1 MAGDEATVLPLRA
14 SDPAVIGAYRL
25 LGRLG
30 EGGMG
35 TVYLAMGEAGRMV
48 ALKMIRVDRA
58 GDEEFRRRFRGE
70 VKRARQV
77 PPFCTAEVIDADPDH
92 DPPYLVVEYVDG
104 PSLAAVVDERG
115 PLTAA
120 NLHGLAIGV
129 ATALTAIHGAGVI
142 HRDLKPTNVLL
153 PPGSPKVIDFGIAR
167 ALQGTDMGT
176 STGTVIGTVSYMAP
190 ERFDAATGGTLT
202 AAADVFAWGAVVAYA
217 GTGRTPFG
225 GDSPEVTAVR
235 IMTQPPDLDGLASPL
250 RDLVEQALA
259 KDPAARPTARELLD
273 ELLAGGA
280 RRPQVLAA
288 AFAGQPELLVAA
300 EKAQAATDHHALAET
315 ALAAAGDT
323 TSVAPTVVVP
333 GATQRVP
340 VQRTSGPDDVP
351 RGTPPRPPV
360 ERWHRMTTTLLALV
374 VLVGA
379 IAGLGYLSGVLPLD
393 QGGGAGAVGSPT
405 PSTPPSATS
414 SGSGANATQAPPRV
428 FRERL
433 RDPLTAPYHWTAKN
447 ETADGHGKCLFDESL
462 VVTSPN
468 NDSYRCQGPR
478 DSFMDAR
485 VEVDVTVLAPDSC
498 AAIWFRFTLAGGGY
512 AARVCPA
519 GVNVVTHAV
528 PGMRDV
534 ESLRRFRYDGDRV
547 LEVGDTVR
555 VGIEFFADDLR
566 VRVDGRQI
574 GAMPLSTL
582 LPDTAA
588 VPLTGRVLLGIFP
601 FSDEGTAPFSVGFA
615 DVAIDVPA

>member
-1 MAGDEATVLPLRA
+1 MAGDDATVLPLRA

-58 GDEEFRRRFRGE
+58 GDDEFRRRFRGE

-77 PPFCTAEVIDADPDH
+77 PPFCTAEVIDADPEH

-104 PSLAAVVDERG
+104 PSLSAVVDERG
-115 PLTAA
+115 PLTPA

-142 HRDLKPTNVLL
+142 HRDLKPSNVLL

-176 STGTVIGTVSYMAP
+176 STGTIIGTVSYMAP
-190 ERFDAATGGTLT
+190 ERFDAATDGTLT

-235 IMTQPPDLDGLASPL
+235 IMTQPPDLDGLAGPL

-259 KDPAARPTARELLD
+259 KDPTARPTARELLD
-273 ELLAGGA
+273 DLLTGGG

-288 AFAGQPELLVAA
+288 AFAGQPDLLVAA
-300 EKAQAATDHHALAET
+300 EKAQAATDQHALGET
-315 ALAAAGDT
+315 ALAITGE
-323 TSVAPTVVVP
+323 PTAYSP
-333 GATQRVP
+333 GAAVVAGPTQRLP
-340 VQRTSGPDDVP
+340 RQRTSGPDDEP
-351 RGTPPRPPV
+351 AAPPRPPGD
-360 ERWHRMTTTLLALV
+360 RWHRVTTALLALV

-393 QGGGAGAVGSPT
+393 RDTGALGSPT
-405 PSTPPSATS
+405 PSGPP
-414 SGSGANATQAPPRV
+414 SGSGANATSARPRL
-428 FRERL
+428 FKEQL
-433 RDPLTAPYHWTAKN
+433 RDPLTGPYHWAAQNDTAR
-447 ETADGHGKCLFDESL
+447 GLGKCVFDGTL
-462 VVTSPN
+462 VVSTPTFN
-468 NDSYRCQGPR
+468 SYRCQGPR
-478 DSFMDAR
+478 DTFMDGR
-485 VEVDVTVLAPDSC
+485 FEVDVTLLSPDSC
-498 AAIWFRFTLAGGGY
+498 AAIWFRFSNSGGGY
-512 AARVCPA
+512 AARVCPS
-519 GVNVVTHAV
+519 GVGVVTHAV

-534 ESLRRFRYDGDRV
+534 VNLRRFRYDGGRV
-547 LEVGDTVR
+547 LEVGETVR
-555 VGIEFFADDLR
+555 VGIEFLDDDLR
-566 VRVDGRQI
+566 VRVDGREI

-582 LPDTAA
+582 LPDTATA
-588 VPLTGRVLLGIFP
+588 PLTGRLLLGIFP

-615 DVAIDVPA
+615 NAAIDVPA

>member
-1 MAGDEATVLPLRA
+1 MAGDEPTVLPLRA

-35 TVYLAMGEAGRMV
+35 TVYLAMGEAGGMF

-58 GDEEFRRRFRGE
+58 GDDEFRRRFRGE

-104 PSLAAVVDERG
+104 PSLSAVVDERG
-115 PLTAA
+115 PLSPA

-142 HRDLKPTNVLL
+142 HRDLKPSNVLL

-167 ALQGTDMGT
+167 AVQGTDIGT
-176 STGTVIGTVSYMAP
+176 STGTIIGTVSYMAP
-190 ERFDAATGGTLT
+190 ERFDAATDGTLT

-235 IMTQPPDLDGLASPL
+235 IMTQPPDLDGLTGPL

-273 ELLAGGA
+273 DLLTGGAA
-280 RRPQVLAA
+280 RRPQELAA
-288 AFAGQPELLVAA
+288 AFAGQPDLLVAA
-300 EKAQAATDHHALAET
+300 EKAQAATDQHALAET
-315 ALAAAGDT
+315 ALAAAGDST
-323 TSVAPTVVVP
+323 AVAPTVAVVAGP
-333 GATQRVP
+333 TQRVP
-340 VQRTSGPDDVP
+340 AQRASSPDDGP
-351 RGTPPRPPV
+351 AGPPTRPPV
-360 ERWHRMTTTLLALV
+360 DRWSRVTTALLALV

-393 QGGGAGAVGSPT
+393 RNASPT
-405 PSTPPSATS
+405 GTLGSQTPSAPP
-414 SGSGANATQAPPRV
+414 SGSGANATSAPPRL
-428 FRERL
+428 FREQL
-433 RDPLTAPYHWTAKN
+433 RDPLTAPYHWTAKD
-447 ETADGHGKCLFDESL
+447 ETARGLGKCLFDGTL
-462 VVTSPN
+462 VVTTPTFN
-468 NDSYRCQGPR
+468 SYRCQGPR
-478 DSFMDAR
+478 DTFMDAR
-485 VEVDVTVLAPDSC
+485 FEVDVTLLAPDSC

-519 GVNVVTHAV
+519 GVHVVTHAV

-534 ESLRRFRYDGDRV
+534 ENLRRFAYDGDRV

-555 VGIEFFADDLR
+555 VGIEFLGDDLR
-566 VRVDGRQI
+566 VRVDDREI

-582 LPDTAA
+582 LPDTAT
-588 VPLTGRVLLGIFP
+588 VPMTGRVLLGIFP
-601 FSDEGTAPFSVGFA
+601 FSDEGAAPFSVGFA
-615 DVAIDVPA
+615 DAAIDVPA

>member
-1 MAGDEATVLPLRA
+1 MRSSAP
-14 SDPAVIGAYRL
+14 
-25 LGRLG
+25 GRC
-30 EGGMG
+30 
-35 TVYLAMGEAGRMV
+35 
-48 ALKMIRVDRA
+48 
-58 GDEEFRRRFRGE
+58 RRS
-70 VKRARQV
+70 A
-77 PPFCTAEVIDADPDH
+77 PPRCIDADPDH

-104 PSLAAVVDERG
+104 PSLSAVVDERG
-115 PLTAA
+115 PLTPA

-142 HRDLKPTNVLL
+142 HRDLKPSNVLL

-167 ALQGTDMGT
+167 AVQGTDIGT

-190 ERFDAATGGTLT
+190 ERFDAATDGTLT
-202 AAADVFAWGAVVAYA
+202 AAADVFAWGAVVAFA

-235 IMTQPPDLDGLASPL
+235 IMTQPPDLDGLAGPL

-273 ELLAGGA
+273 DLLTGGA
-280 RRPQVLAA
+280 GAALRSSSRRSPASPTCWSRPRRRRRPPTSTRWPRPRWPPPASS
-288 AFAGQPELLVAA
+288 
-300 EKAQAATDHHALAET
+300 T
-315 ALAAAGDT
+315 A
-323 TSVAPTVVVP
+323 VAPTVAVVAGP
-333 GATQRVP
+333 TQRVP
-340 VQRTSGPDDVP
+340 AQRTSSPDDEP
-351 RGTPPRPPV
+351 AGPPTRPPV
-360 ERWHRMTTTLLALV
+360 DRWSRATTAVLALV

-393 QGGGAGAVGSPT
+393 RNASPT
-405 PSTPPSATS
+405 GTLGSQTPSAPP
-414 SGSGANATQAPPRV
+414 SGSGANATSAPPRR
-428 FRERL
+428 FREQL
-433 RDPLTAPYHWTAKN
+433 RDPLTAPYHWAAKN
-447 ETADGHGKCLFDESL
+447 ETARGLGKCLFDGTL
-462 VVTSPN
+462 VVTTPTFN
-468 NDSYRCQGPR
+468 SYRCQGPR
-478 DSFMDAR
+478 DTFMDAR
-485 VEVDVTVLAPDSC
+485 FEVDVTLLAPDSC

-519 GVNVVTHAV
+519 GVHVVTHAV

-534 ESLRRFRYDGDRV
+534 VNLRRFPYTGHRV

-555 VGIEFFADDLR
+555 VGIEFLGDDLR
-566 VRVDGRQI
+566 VRVDGQEI

-582 LPDTAA
+582 LPDTAT

-615 DVAIDVPA
+615 EAAIDVPA